1 MADSNRARTGR
12 RQLILY
18 LGEPDAKRLAET
30 AQLLGES
37 MNAVMRMA
45 LRDFLR
51 RVLPELQSRARGGP
65 PAVAPPAPHSDR
77 VETLFCSVGVKN
89 HAGDETVEAWVRAR
103 LTRDYPLAT
112 VRVQV
117 VGARS
122 GPPIIAATGS
132 LSGPEDEAVV
142 AHLEEAVSQLVVE
155 FLAIRAS
162 RR

>member
-45 LRDFLR
+45 LRDYLR
-51 RVLPELQSRARGGP
+51 RVLPELHRAGGGP

-103 LTRDYPLAT
+103 LTRDYPLAK
-112 VRVQV
+112 VRVLV

-122 GPPIIAATGS
+122 GSPIIAVTGS
-132 LSGPEDEAVV
+132 LSGPENEAVV

-155 FLAIRAS
+155 FLAIRDS